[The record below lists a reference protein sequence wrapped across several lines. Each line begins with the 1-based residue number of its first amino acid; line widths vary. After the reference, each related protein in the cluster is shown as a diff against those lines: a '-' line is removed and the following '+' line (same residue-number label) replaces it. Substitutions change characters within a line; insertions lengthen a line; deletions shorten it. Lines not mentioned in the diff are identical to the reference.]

1 MILRRKLT
9 KLGLVYLKDI
19 NQTKTSLKYWGY
31 LHVMWHRITDNHVPG
46 ASVGSLSF
54 KLTKL
59 TKLQDGKN
67 PDLFKGVVWLA
78 NKISRP
84 NIIYYLFHLR
94 LFPPW
99 SVLAVVCIS
108 SVGSVSALTL
118 TTPCTIY
125 TIYTST
131 HLPLCFCNWPFQ
143 RRKSPAVSAD
153 CSLVTRVLMRSGDIC
168 WAAVIGSCCNQGF
181 SEGYMNDID

>member
-1 MILRRKLT
+1 MILRRKWT

-67 PDLFKGVVWLA
+67 PDLFKGVVWLV
-78 NKISRP
+78 NKISRS
-84 NIIYYLFHLR
+84 NIIYYLFHPR
-94 LFPPW
+94 SPW

-125 TIYTST
+125 TTTLSTLST
-131 HLPLCFCNWPFQ
+131 HLHIFLF
-143 RRKSPAVSAD
+143 VSAID
-153 CSLVTRVLMRSGDIC
+153 LFSGENPQQWVLT
-168 WAAVIGSCCNQGF
+168 AAW
-181 SEGYMNDID
+181 

>member
-1 MILRRKLT
+1 
-9 KLGLVYLKDI
+9 
-19 NQTKTSLKYWGY
+19 
-31 LHVMWHRITDNHVPG
+31 MWHRITDNHVPG

-67 PDLFKGVVWLA
+67 PDLFKGVVWLV
-78 NKISRP
+78 NKISRS
-84 NIIYYLFHLR
+84 NIIYYLFHPR
-94 LFPPW
+94 SPW

-125 TIYTST
+125 TIYTSIST

-143 RRKSPAVSAD
+143 RRKSPAVSAY
-153 CSLVTRVLMRSGDIC
+153 CTLVDITGVLMRNVTSGDIC
-168 WAAVIGSCCNQGF
+168 WAVCRSLLGHDATIGF
-181 SEGYMNDID
+181 SEGCMHDMTI